1 METKIKKMEKI
12 EIDYSWDGLGGVGFK
27 IIWYNLIN
35 EKTYSYTSPFVFSS
49 IEDAYDGAI
58 KELANK

>member
-1 METKIKKMEKI
+1 MQS
-12 EIDYSWDGLGGVGFK
+12 EINYLHDGFGGVAFQ
-27 IIWYNLIN
+27 IN
-35 EKTYSYTSPFVFSS
+35 WKNFLNQKTYSYTSPFVFSS